1 MWKLKYG
8 ANEIIHKTGIDSH
21 TQRTDLWF
29 PMGREEG
36 WARNWEMKAMA
47 LRMDKQGPNV
57 YLTC

>member
-57 YLTC
+57 